1 MSLLTRLGLT
11 AAATALVVL
20 VPQAAYAAAPDT
32 QITSGPDDAYLLPG
46 PVQFE
51 FIAIGAS
58 DGFLC
63 SVDNADPGSYTPCT
77 SPVTYDLPYGS
88 HFFRVKAKNGAEI
101 DATPAV
107 RFWYIRNVPCEQA
120 GAAYKQAQTDFFAAH
135 TKKGYTKEKLQ
146 RAKDAHNEKLIKKY
160 KKKINKLNKKIRDAQ
175 HRMDAAAA
183 QEDAVC

>member
-32 QITSGPDDAYLLPG
+32 TIDSGPDDAYLLPG
-46 PVQFE
+46 PVQFT
-51 FIAIGAS
+51 FSAIGTS

-77 SPVTYDLPYGS
+77 SPQTFDLPYGS

-120 GAAYKQAQTDFFAAH
+120 GEDYAEAQSQYFYYQS
-135 TKKGYTKEKLQ
+135 KKSYTKEKL
-146 RAKDAHNEKLIKKY
+146 RKAKAAHNQRLIDKYTKKLKKY
-160 KKKINKLNKKIRDAQ
+160 KKKVRQWKAA
-175 HRMDAAAA
+175 MAAATA
-183 QEDAVC
+183 KEDQVC